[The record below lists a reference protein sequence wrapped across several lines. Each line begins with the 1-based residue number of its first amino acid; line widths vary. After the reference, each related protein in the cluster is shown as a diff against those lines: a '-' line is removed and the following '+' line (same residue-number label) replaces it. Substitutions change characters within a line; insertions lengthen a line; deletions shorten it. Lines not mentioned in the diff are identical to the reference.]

1 TTTVPNGSV
10 PDGTY
15 DVADTFALARFAA
28 GSRLTVSTGLRAE
41 TAKLHSDP
49 KAENALTPFTVDD
62 LRLDKRWNSLTWS
75 AGAVL
80 DVGAGW
86 SLAGNVARGFR
97 APTFSDTL
105 STGVPVFASGVA
117 SVPSPNVK
125 PERSVTYEAGPRYVS
140 TRLNLSVTAYTNH
153 LTDQLSSEAAGTINI
168 PGVGVV
174 NALRNANIAT
184 AYIRG
189 VEVAV
194 AFRPV
199 PSLTIFG
206 NMAVTRGQDTT
217 KDVPLRFIPPAN
229 GTIGARWQNPSSRWW
244 LEGTAMIADKLRR
257 HAPNDEIDAGFSTD
271 PGFGSPS
278 ATNPALPGFQIN
290 GFTVAT
296 ARLGANVWTG
306 GSQRRQRLDLTMDVN
321 NIFNAKYREAY
332 SQQQLYAPGFGVVI
346 AARVGF

>member
-1 TTTVPNGSV
+1 
-10 PDGTY
+10 
-15 DVADTFALARFAA
+15 
-28 GSRLTVSTGLRAE
+28 
-41 TAKLHSDP
+41 
-49 KAENALTPFTVDD
+49 
-62 LRLDKRWNSLTWS
+62 
-75 AGAVL
+75 
-80 DVGAGW
+80 
-86 SLAGNVARGFR
+86 
-97 APTFSDTL
+97 L